1 MRLQIVIGTGFTAIR
16 ITWQEH
22 RAGLVGHLA
31 VSRSIGTVS
40 RDKVGLLYE
49 ELLLIAGKQAPIPVV
64 DGIVELVLCLAEL
77 YLAICIQLF

>member
-1 MRLQIVIGTGFTAIR
+1 MRLQIVIGTGFIF

-22 RAGLVGHLA
+22 SAGLVGHLA

-40 RDKVGLLYE
+40 RDNIGLLYE
-49 ELLLIAGKQAPIPVV
+49 ELLLIVGKQAPIPVV